1 MVPDADFTSYY
12 GKPVLPVLN
21 APTWEALDIAG
32 YLFLGGLAG
41 GSSLVAAGAQAT
53 GQRDLARVAKIG
65 STTAAALSLLALIHD
80 LGRPTRF
87 LNMLRMFKPTSPMS
101 VGSWILF
108 AYVPAS
114 TGATVLDLA
123 DRLPTAGALATGGAA
138 VLAPALASYTAAL
151 ISNTAVPAWHEGR
164 HEMPFVFVASGA
176 MAAAGLGLLA
186 APRAETAAVR
196 RLGIGAGVAELAL
209 AETMERRAGMVGESF
224 RAGRAGKYRRAAR
237 SLVGAGVLGTLVARE
252 RGGLLSRAAGAA
264 LLAGSACTRFA
275 IFEAGVESA
284 RDPRYTIVPQRERLD
299 ARKRAAPNDGLP
311 RR

>member
-1 MVPDADFTSYY
+1 MVPEADFTSYY
-12 GKPVLPVLN
+12 GKPVLN

-53 GQRDLARVAKIG
+53 GLRGLARIAKIG
-65 STTAAALSLLALIHD
+65 STTAAALSLVGLIHD

-114 TGATVLDLA
+114 AGATVLDLA
-123 DRLPTAGALATGGAA
+123 DRLPMIGGLATGGAA

-164 HEMPFVFVASGA
+164 HELPFVFVASSA

-186 APRAETAAVR
+186 APGAETAAVR

-209 AETMERRAGMVGESF
+209 SETMERRTGMVGESF
-224 RAGRAGKYRRAAR
+224 RTGRAGKYRRAAR
-237 SLVGAGVLGTLVARE
+237 ALVGAGVLGTLVARE

-299 ARKRAAPNDGLP
+299 ARERAAPSDGSRRP
-311 RR
+311 R